1 MGLLGGMHSHQFRDI
16 QTFSKALSVGARLR
30 TRRSS
35 LRAQVLGVLRLARP
49 ASTAP
54 TKEKIAMNLFQ
65 PKAGSFLYIE
75 VEANI
80 SIISIPKPLEG
91 RTSTWRVEH
100 PPGIPKL
107 ALGCLRIVAT
117 LKGNRVGL
125 CMAQRSFASGL
136 QWSVYQFLCERTCRG
151 QERPEPSA
159 PPRMETPSGPDGA
172 GAGEGSGVGEGSEA
186 GRCFSTPS

>member
-80 SIISIPKPLEG
+80 SIISIPK
-91 RTSTWRVEH
+91 
-100 PPGIPKL
+100 L

-186 GRCFSTPS
+186 GR